1 MRGLRRN
8 TAIPVSWRIVS
19 VRLVFPGV
27 LLLLSLCLLGM
38 PASGWSAESG
48 DGLFPAESFIRL
60 SPTLPNER
68 LDFNDDSQESCCAKD
83 YTVDGKPLRTRALSR
98 QAGSSSDASGDAKAP
113 SAPVTGMV
121 KTAFE
126 EANPRYQTV
135 GVFVPP
141 VRCGRFADLP
151 EPAVYRQGLA
161 DVAVG
166 SLPIDSYSTNVSRR
180 PGAVYAT
187 DIKKRNTSDFH
198 VEVSGGDSRVALRDV
213 QGYSVCMGRGGN
225 EAVAENTDHGSI
237 LAYNG
242 DDHILLA
249 GNSTNMLAW
258 TGDGDDIIEISQAKP
273 PESGS
278 SDWKAYQI
286 YKTAVS
292 GGNGTDRL
300 VIKNTPSGA
309 KWCAIGIY
317 RLYGE
322 TFHVV
327 EFALPPTVTEG
338 PRRQRLNI
346 GQSVEYVV
354 IKGKTYGLQEF
365 LMHGEPVHTVATGD

>member
-1 MRGLRRN
+1 MKLG
-8 TAIPVSWRIVS
+8 
-19 VRLVFPGV
+19 VFWGF
-27 LLLLSLCLLGM
+27 LLLLGCLVVS
-38 PASGWSAESG
+38 PAPVRAAES
-48 DGLFPAESFIRL
+48 DGVFPAESFIRL

-83 YTVDGKPLRTRALSR
+83 YTADGKPLRSRSVSR
-98 QAGSSSDASGDAKAP
+98 QPVKSGVSGGTATLP
-113 SAPVTGMV
+113 VPAPVTGMV

-126 EANPRYQTV
+126 QANPRYQTV
-135 GVFVPP
+135 AVFVPP
-141 VRCGRFADLP
+141 VRCSRFAELP
-151 EPAVYRQGLA
+151 ESASYRQGPV

-187 DIKKRNTSDFH
+187 DIRKRNTSDFH
-198 VEVSGGDSRVALRDV
+198 VEVSGGESRVALRDV
-213 QGYSVCMGRGGN
+213 QGYSVCMGRGRN
-225 EAVAENTDHGSI
+225 EAIAENTDHGSI

-242 DDHILLA
+242 DDRILLA
-249 GNSTNMLAW
+249 GNNTNMLAW
-258 TGDGDDIIEISQAKP
+258 TGDGEDVIEISQARP
-273 PESGS
+273 SAPGASG
-278 SDWKAYQI
+278 WIAYQI

-300 VIKNTPSGA
+300 VIRDTPFGT
-309 KWCAIGIY
+309 KWCAIGVY

-327 EFALPPTVTEG
+327 EFALPPTITEG
-338 PRRQRLNI
+338 PRRQRINI

-354 IKGKTYGLQEF
+354 IKGKTYSLQDF
-365 LMHGEPVHTVATGD
+365 LTHGEPAHTVALGEVDE